1 MMELK
6 PGSRWKSAV
15 CSAEMVVVRPPN
27 SPGELQCGGSAVVPQ
42 SSAGSP
48 DGGVDPAHANGVLI
62 GKRYVDVA
70 SGLEVLGAKPGPGSL
85 AFDGRPLTLKEA
97 KPLPASD

>member
-1 MMELK
+1 MEIK

-15 CSAEMVVVRPPN
+15 CTAEMVVVRPPD
-27 SPGELQCGGSAVVPQ
+27 SAGELQCGGVAVIAQ
-42 SSAGSP
+42 SSTQPPTGEIDP
-48 DGGVDPAHANGVLI
+48 DHANGVLI
-62 GKRYVDVA
+62 GKRYIDVPT
-70 SGLEVLGAKPGPGSL
+70 GLEVLGAKPGKGSL